1 MLPILFK
8 ITGMWQVL
16 LEHNMICHGKK
27 IAISCRPCC
36 DFSDKRASVCWQA
49 DLLPMGYSR
58 WITTKRFVG
67 RTLER
72 RSVWFRKYEEA
83 FAAFYW
89 WIDFGD
95 ILPEYS
101 RSWCSLQNDSSQIV
115 NLPCLAKITLLFSPH
130 ERTPEELE
138 LVYEELLHVKALSHL
153 STMVKRELATVISF
167 EQHYHAGNLSVAF
180 YSRLSMRWT
189 LPSGKGRDAGAN
201 RGVRTVWG
209 KKSTVRTQVDK
220 EERLCI
226 NVEPRESDNAHLK
239 DNGE

>member
-1 MLPILFK
+1 MVSRSQFL
-8 ITGMWQVL
+8 VD
-16 LEHNMICHGKK
+16 HVV
-27 IAISCRPCC
+27 

-180 YSRLSMRWT
+180 YPRLSVRWT

-201 RGVRTVWG
+201 RGVKTVWE
-209 KKSTVRTQVDK
+209 KKRARW
-220 EERLCI
+220 ERRWTRRKGYAPTF
-226 NVEPRESDNAHLK
+226 ESRESGDAHLK
-239 DNGE
+239 DNGK